1 MKKYFLNIL
10 LIASTAIFSQPTIF
24 DVARKG
30 TVVEMNAILSNA
42 PELIDSLTPQGF
54 TPLILACY
62 NGNVAVATYLVQQK
76 ANVNF
81 NSSNGTALM
90 AAIVKNDKTLTVLLL
105 EAKANIDLQDRN
117 GFTALH
123 YAIQFRNYEMIA
135 LLMQFQANLN
145 IKDNSGMSAIDYAL
159 KLKDEQIQQL
169 LKL

>member
-1 MKKYFLNIL
+1 MKKYFLIIF
-10 LIASTAIFSQPTIF
+10 LIASTSIFSQATIF

-30 TVVEMNAILSNA
+30 TVTEMNAILSNA

-62 NGNVAVATYLVQQK
+62 NGNVAVATFLVKQK

-135 LLMQFQANLN
+135 LLLQFQTNPN
-145 IKDNSGMSAIDYAL
+145 IKDNSGMSATDYAL

>member
-1 MKKYFLNIL
+1 MKKYFLIIL
-10 LIASTAIFSQPTIF
+10 LIASTSIFSQVSIF

-30 TVVEMNAILSNA
+30 TVAEINAILSSS

-62 NGNVAVATYLVQQK
+62 NGNVAVAVFLVQQK
-76 ANVNF
+76 ANVNL

-90 AAIVKNDKTLTVLLL
+90 AAIVKNDKELASLLL
-105 EAKANIDLQDRN
+105 EAKANVDLQDKN

-135 LLMQFQANLN
+135 LLMQFQANSN

-159 KLKDEQIQQL
+159 KLQDEQIQHL

>member
-1 MKKYFLNIL
+1 
-10 LIASTAIFSQPTIF
+10 
-24 DVARKG
+24 
-30 TVVEMNAILSNA
+30 
-42 PELIDSLTPQGF
+42 
-54 TPLILACY
+54 
-62 NGNVAVATYLVQQK
+62 
-76 ANVNF
+76 
-81 NSSNGTALM
+81 M

-135 LLMQFQANLN
+135 LLVQFQANPN
-145 IKDNSGMSAIDYAL
+145 IKDNSGMSPIDYAL

>member
-1 MKKYFLNIL
+1 MKKYFLIIF
-10 LIASTAIFSQPTIF
+10 LIASTSIFSQATIF

-30 TVVEMNAILSNA
+30 TVTEMNAILSNA

-62 NGNVAVATYLVQQK
+62 NGNVAVATFLVQQK

-90 AAIVKNDKTLTVLLL
+90 AAIVKNDKAMASLLL
-105 EAKANIDLQDRN
+105 EAKTNVDLQDGN

-135 LLMQFQANLN
+135 LLLQFQTNPN
-145 IKDNSGMSAIDYAL
+145 IKDNSGMSATDYAL